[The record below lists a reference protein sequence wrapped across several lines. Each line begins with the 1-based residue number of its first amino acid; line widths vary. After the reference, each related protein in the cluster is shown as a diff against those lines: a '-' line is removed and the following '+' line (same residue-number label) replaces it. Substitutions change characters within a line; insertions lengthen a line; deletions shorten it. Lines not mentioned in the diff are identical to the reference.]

1 VRNARLWHALFG
13 VVKTIVEAVE
23 FDEDAQVLVG
33 RVRPARAAALRCGVC
48 QRRCGRYDS
57 GEGRRRWRA
66 LDLGTVQ
73 AVIEADA
80 PRVSCPEHGVVVA
93 HVPWARHGAG
103 HTLAFDETV
112 AWLATQTSKSAVTQL
127 MRIAWRTV
135 GSIIARVWADT
146 DGLHDRFADLCR
158 QDCGPS
164 GKSVTQSARIQPALG
179 CGTVTRASGGT
190 APTGGQR

>member
-1 VRNARLWHALFG
+1 MRNARLWHALFG

-112 AWLATQTSKSAVTQL
+112 AWVGHPDVQKRGHPVDAHRLADGRVDHRPGL
-127 MRIAWRTV
+127 GRHRRITR
-135 GSIIARVWADT
+135 
-146 DGLHDRFADLCR
+146 
-158 QDCGPS
+158 
-164 GKSVTQSARIQPALG
+164 SVRRSMSARLQAIRKIGHPIG
-179 CGTVTRASGGT
+179 PYT
-190 APTGGQR
+190 AGSRL